1 MVSISLNIAIKPIC
15 VFVGIVKDLIFTQ
28 ITCRKCILYLTLLIF
43 MPIVFKRS
51 HRFVMIFFKHIC
63 LQIQFTIGATLARIL
78 KIYGISNVF
87 FIKAEQ

>member
-1 MVSISLNIAIKPIC
+1 MSSMYALSNILC
-15 VFVGIVKDLIFTQ
+15 LLFSKD
-28 ITCRKCILYLTLLIF
+28 
-43 MPIVFKRS
+43 PIVFCND
-51 HRFVMIFFKHIC
+51 IPGAHIC